1 MLQQGPAAR
10 ERWSVAL
17 ATASGPSNQ
26 SQIAGAACQ
35 RKRVDRAKCDAST
48 GCREAAMSR
57 EQQKGP
63 ARGAGRDMGQDRAQ
77 GPPRGVR
84 ARKAWRRGACRPES
98 IFFAM
103 MPLGEGAAKAVE
115 SLQPVGVVC
124 SICQSEG
131 DVIVCDPVRL
141 CYIRYLIC

>member
-1 MLQQGPAAR
+1 
-10 ERWSVAL
+10 
-17 ATASGPSNQ
+17 
-26 SQIAGAACQ
+26 
-35 RKRVDRAKCDAST
+35 
-48 GCREAAMSR
+48 MSR

-124 SICQSEG
+124 STCQSEG